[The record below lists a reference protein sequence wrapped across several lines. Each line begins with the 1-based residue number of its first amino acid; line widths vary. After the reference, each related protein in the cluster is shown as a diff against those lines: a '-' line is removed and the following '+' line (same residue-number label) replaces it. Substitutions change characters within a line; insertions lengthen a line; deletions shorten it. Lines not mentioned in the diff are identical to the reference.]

1 MSCASDWG
9 VNQYLRVP
17 ASGDA
22 ENSNSIQFSDSGDQ
36 VAPSVDHR
44 VGEKITGQPDAQGNE
59 NDRANSGEQFR
70 RGRILSERII
80 VSVDHGPEISGSVD
94 AQRLAWK
101 IVHRNRSSSSSGR
114 KIIPRGRKRSRRN
127 ASLRRKR
134 NIRLKRRSRFGEA
147 ASGYASDASLRTP
160 RRETRLGG
168 ESARVS
174 RSPIGVAEPRREM
187 ASSSQSVSKRKP
199 GRTSHFVALRS
210 QIRPQRPALM
220 QSLRASAT
228 PLDPPSKWL
237 T

>member
-1 MSCASDWG
+1 MPISWHARARRAYSFQPFPTGGQGTTAD
-9 VNQYLRVP
+9 P
-17 ASGDA
+17 
-22 ENSNSIQFSDSGDQ
+22 IQGG
-36 VAPSVDHR
+36 APSADHR

-134 NIRLKRRSRFGEA
+134 NIRLKRRSRFGE
-147 ASGYASDASLRTP
+147 
-160 RRETRLGG
+160 
-168 ESARVS
+168 
-174 RSPIGVAEPRREM
+174 RSEE
-187 ASSSQSVSKRKP
+187 
-199 GRTSHFVALRS
+199 
-210 QIRPQRPALM
+210 
-220 QSLRASAT
+220 
-228 PLDPPSKWL
+228 
-237 T
+237 

>member
-36 VAPSVDHR
+36 VAPSADHR

-101 IVHRNRSSSSSGR
+101 IAHRNRSSSSGR
-114 KIIPRGRKRSRRN
+114 KIIPRGRKRS
-127 ASLRRKR
+127 
-134 NIRLKRRSRFGEA
+134 
-147 ASGYASDASLRTP
+147 
-160 RRETRLGG
+160 
-168 ESARVS
+168 
-174 RSPIGVAEPRREM
+174 
-187 ASSSQSVSKRKP
+187 
-199 GRTSHFVALRS
+199 
-210 QIRPQRPALM
+210 
-220 QSLRASAT
+220 
-228 PLDPPSKWL
+228 
-237 T
+237 